1 MKKIMF
7 FVVSLFL
14 IMPMVYAETGYVT
27 DKTGANM
34 RDYPSTDNKKS
45 NVIIK
50 IPYNTSFYISNL
62 EAATG
67 SGCSKAWYY
76 VYYNGEYGYLCSNLV
91 ALEGDLSTSY
101 NRPWTTPK
109 KAIVG
114 GAEVIGKNYISK
126 GQSNSYLKKFNV
138 NPKGYYSVFNHQYQ
152 ANLRA
157 PSGEAITTYNSLNSN
172 KLLDKAYDFLIPV
185 YKNMPVQS
193 YSYTG
198 LYSGFDMPTT
208 TETDSNFEKSIESF
222 DDTYKP
228 YLRYLHKKHPLW
240 TFTALITN
248 LDFNEVYLNEKPI
261 SSIEI
266 SSKYCEQN
274 PYKVTESGWCI
285 ATDDATKYFIDPRN
299 FLTEKYVFMFQNLS
313 YSNLITEA
321 SVQSIL
327 NGTFMSG
334 KSTLDNQTYASIF
347 VEAGKNE
354 KANVSPL
361 YLASLSI
368 QEVGSNGS
376 IATSGAEFE
385 YDGYT
390 YKGLYNFFN
399 IGAYS
404 SESNPAKAGLV
415 YANGGRGVS
424 NSVVTPDDKNDS
436 NKNTN
441 NNNQSGDSGTKVL
454 TTVEID
460 NMFIKML
467 SLSKVDS
474 YVRGYSLGTTLKTI
488 KSKVG
493 SLANIV
499 IKDSSGNILSDND
512 TIGTGC
518 TISISNSNGSKKYI
532 YAMYGDINGDGKIN
546 SADLLKLR
554 QHLLGT
560 NVLTGANLVSASL
573 TDDNNINSADLLKLR
588 QYLLGTSDIKQ

>member
-1 MKKIMF
+1 MKKILLF
-7 FVVSLFL
+7 IFSLFF
-14 IMPMVYAETGYVT
+14 IMPIVYAETGYVT

-34 RDYPSTDNKKS
+34 RDYPSTDSKKS

-50 IPYNTSFYISNL
+50 IPYNTSFYISNT

-67 SGCSKAWYY
+67 NGCSKAWYY
-76 VYYNGEYGYLCSNLV
+76 VYYNGDYGYLCSNLV
-91 ALEGDLSTSY
+91 AIEGELATSY

-114 GAEVIGKNYISK
+114 GAEIIGKNYISK

-157 PSGEAITTYNSLNSN
+157 PAGEAVTTYNSLNSN
-172 KLLDKAYDFLIPV
+172 KLLDNAYDFLIPV
-185 YKNMPVQS
+185 YKNMPTQK
-193 YSYTG
+193 YNYTG
-198 LYSGFDMPTT
+198 LYSGYEIPTT
-208 TETDSNFEKSIESF
+208 TETNDDFEKMIASF
-222 DDTYKP
+222 DNTYKP
-228 YLRYLHKKHPLW
+228 YLRYLHKKHPSW
-240 TFTALITN
+240 TFTPLITD
-248 LDFNEVYLNEKPI
+248 LGFNEVFLNEKPI

-266 SSKYCEQN
+266 SSKYCEQK

-313 YSNLITEA
+313 YNNLITEA

-334 KSTLDNQTYASIF
+334 KSSLDNQTFASIF
-347 VEAGKNE
+347 IEAGANS
-354 KANVSPL
+354 KANVSPI
-361 YLASLSI
+361 YLASLSL
-368 QEVGSNGS
+368 QEVGTDGS
-376 IATSGAEFE
+376 LSTTGEAFE
-385 YDGYT
+385 YEGYS

-404 SESNPAKAGLV
+404 SESSPVKAGLV
-415 YANGGRGVS
+415 YANGGRGVN
-424 NSVVTPDDKNDS
+424 NSVVVPPEDNEPNKTEDKKPLS
-436 NKNTN
+436 
-441 NNNQSGDSGTKVL
+441 S
-454 TTVEID
+454 VELD
-460 NMFIKML
+460 NLFIKIL

-474 YVRGYSLGTTLKTI
+474 YVKGYQLGTTAKSI
-488 KSKVG
+488 KNNVG

-499 IKDSSGNILSDND
+499 IKNSSGKVISDND
-512 TIGTGC
+512 SIGTGYS
-518 TISISNSNGSKKYI
+518 IDISNSSGSKTYT
-532 YAMYGDINGDGKIN
+532 YALYGDLNGDGKIN

-560 NVLTGANLVSASL
+560 STLSGATKIGASL
-573 TDDNNINSADLLKLR
+573 TDDNVINSADLLKLR
-588 QYLLGTSDIKQ
+588 QYLLGTSEIKQ